1 MNIPVAQISA
11 VPMIPLSVGA
21 HRVVQ
26 GISVEHVCGE
36 PELSPERDHDL
47 MMRITQAAL
56 TALKTEVDKPTL
68 FEPTD
73 EPMKE
78 AVHAS

>member
-1 MNIPVAQISA
+1 MAQISA
-11 VPMIPLSVGA
+11 IPMIPLSVGA
-21 HRVVQ
+21 HRVVK

-36 PELSPERDHDL
+36 PELSAERDHAL

-56 TALKTEVDKPTL
+56 RALQTEVDKPTL
-68 FEPTD
+68 FEPFD
-73 EPMKE
+73 EPTKE

>member
-21 HRVVQ
+21 HRVVH

-36 PELSPERDHDL
+36 PELSVERDHAL
-47 MMRITQAAL
+47 MLRITQAAL
-56 TALKTEVDKPTL
+56 RALETEVDKPTL
-68 FEPTD
+68 FEPSD
-73 EPMKE
+73 EPLRE

>member
-1 MNIPVAQISA
+1 
-11 VPMIPLSVGA
+11 
-21 HRVVQ
+21 
-26 GISVEHVCGE
+26 
-36 PELSPERDHDL
+36 

>member
-1 MNIPVAQISA
+1 
-11 VPMIPLSVGA
+11 MIPLSVGA
-21 HRVVQ
+21 HRVVE

-36 PELSPERDHDL
+36 PELSVERDHDL
-47 MMRITQAAL
+47 MMRITRAAL
-56 TALKTEVDKPTL
+56 TALETEVDKPTL